1 MKLLFRDRILIKFIL
16 LSLFTL
22 TIILYLASKEKELL
36 DDFKSYLEIE
46 MRQALLR
53 EVKISGISG
62 GIFTPVAL
70 QEVKIT
76 NSLNNPDTFLFI
88 KRVEVN
94 KRIWDLFFLKKGLRG
109 TLVLKVEDASL
120 FIFGGMGPRIKNQ
133 SGVITLDKD
142 KELLS
147 INLANEFY
155 SFTGKAANIYGTPFL
170 DMKLQINSNFV
181 KGEIGIEGNPNLPS
195 ITADLNLFGLVSATF
210 NNLVRIDEEKVF
222 FDNLI
227 LQGQYFTSG
236 EIDLERGEVE
246 FSVTLDNN
254 EKINISFKSIDNLS
268 YAGLIEVSHLKIK
281 DTDVDVNCEIKVDVS
296 KGADG
301 AVDKIKGE
309 LNTSTF
315 IVNYEP
321 FDDISAA
328 FTHTEDSF
336 AIDYLKIGDS
346 FGLRGLV
353 SFDEP
358 ETVDMFFELK
368 DFTVENLSRF
378 SFVPDNFNFKST
390 INVEANVKGEP
401 AKPHVKIHLTS
412 TKGNMNDILF
422 DSIMITLEGNYPI
435 LKYRDSRINRGEG
448 YLPMAGKVDFRKI
461 KAGGLFEDTI
471 ITSDEETIIWEGWDI
486 TKKQYEK
493 EVSLRKSVKE
503 GISVLYRG
511 YLNDETQAADDD
523 HEDTI
528 ELEYGILENQSLKMK
543 LKKDEEF
550 FGLENKIRF

>member
-1 MKLLFRDRILIKFIL
+1 MKLLSRDRILIKLIL

-70 QEVKIT
+70 QEVKIS
-76 NSLNNPDTFLFI
+76 NSLSNPDTFLSI
-88 KRVEVN
+88 ERVEVN

-120 FIFGGMGPRIKNQ
+120 FIFGGMGPWIKNQ

-155 SFTGKAANIYGTPFL
+155 RFTGKAANIYGSPFL
-170 DMKLQINSNFV
+170 DMKLRVNSSFV

-210 NNLVRIDEEKVF
+210 NNLVRIDKEKIF

-227 LQGQYFTSG
+227 IQEQYFATG
-236 EIDLERGEVE
+236 EIDLEKDEAK

-254 EKINISFKSIDNLS
+254 EKINISFKSTDSLNYL
-268 YAGLIEVSHLKIK
+268 GLIEVSHLKIK
-281 DTDVDVNCEIKVDVS
+281 DTDVDVNCEMKVDVN
-296 KGADG
+296 KGTDG
-301 AVDKIKGE
+301 AIDKIKGE
-309 LNTSTF
+309 LNTSAF

-321 FDDISAA
+321 FNDISAA
-328 FTHTEDSF
+328 FTYTEDSF
-336 AIDYLKIGDS
+336 TIDYLKIGDS

-358 ETVDMFFELK
+358 EAIDMFFELK
-368 DFTVENLSRF
+368 DFTVENLSKF
-378 SFVPDNFNFKST
+378 SFVPDNFNFAST
-390 INVEANVKGEP
+390 ISAEVNIKGNPVKSY
-401 AKPHVKIHLTS
+401 VKIHLTS

-422 DSIMITLEGNYPI
+422 DSIMITLEGNYPV

-448 YLPMAGKVDFRKI
+448 YLPVAGWVDFRKI
-461 KAGGLFEDTI
+461 KTGNLFEDTI

-486 TKKQYEK
+486 TKKRYEK

-511 YLNDETQAADDD
+511 YLNDETQSADDD
-523 HEDTI
+523 HKDTI